1 MAKVVPLQSIGAL
14 SGVDARL
21 AALDKLEEMVGEVV
35 AEKKRHRANIALKRA
50 IRIWRRGDHAGA
62 AKWALRAT
70 DEDEN
75 SSKAFHVLAMALE
88 RMGHLHK
95 ALITYERAF
104 QLDPHDPEL
113 LINLGLTAWNLK
125 LTEGAETMFRLYIA
139 AMPDSP
145 LGYNNL
151 GSVQCDLGNPEA
163 AIETLR
169 AAILRMP
176 NETILWNALGTVL
189 AEEGRSEESLVF
201 YEEAIRL
208 APDFARAY
216 HNLGYAC
223 QHLGKLEDAL
233 ANYDKALERAVDPT
247 EIRECRHSRSICLIG
262 AGKLEDGFA
271 DYEIRNGQR
280 FRAYLHHL
288 VEAPLWN
295 GEALAGKKILLVGE
309 QGLGDE
315 FMFANIVPDVQA
327 AIGAAGK
334 LQIAVD
340 PRLVPLFQRSFPAA
354 EVDTYDDRTL
364 VDNDGNKALRLIP
377 FVAGA
382 NKPDFWAPMGTAL
395 QYYRKSLADFRHE
408 AFLTPDPARVADF
421 RRKLVA
427 LPGRTV
433 GLCWR
438 SMMLGAKR
446 AKYFSPIDGW
456 APVLQTP
463 GVSFVNLQYGDC
475 AEELA
480 RAAEQFGVTIHSI
493 EGLDL
498 KDDIDGAAALC
509 AALDLVISAPTAA
522 AATAASVGTETW
534 FVTAGR
540 TWPQLGTAEYPWYAK
555 TRVFWPEKFGDWAG
569 LMPEVSDEL
578 EVWAASATRRP
589 LILTPPPFAGDAR
602 RPLVA

>member
-1 MAKVVPLQSIGAL
+1 MAKVVSLKSMNDL

-21 AALDKLEEMVGEVV
+21 EALDKLEELVAEVV
-35 AEKKRHRANIALKRA
+35 AEKKRHRSNIALKRA
-50 IRIWRRGDHAGA
+50 VHIWRKGDHAGA

-70 DEDEN
+70 EEDDTH
-75 SSKAFHVLAMALE
+75 SMAFHVLAMALE

-95 ALITYERAF
+95 ALVTYERAF
-104 QLDPHDPEL
+104 QLDPEDPEL

-125 LTEGAETMFRLYIA
+125 LTEGAANMFRLYIEA
-139 AMPDSP
+139 KPNSP

-151 GSVQCDLGNPEA
+151 GSVQCDLGQPDA

-169 AAILRMP
+169 TAILRMP
-176 NETILWNALGTVL
+176 GETILWNALGTVL

-201 YEEAIRL
+201 YEESIRL
-208 APDFARAY
+208 APTFARAY
-216 HNLGYAC
+216 HNLGYAY
-223 QHLGKLEDAL
+223 QHLGRLEEAL
-233 ANYDKALERAVDPT
+233 ENYDKALELAVDPT

-262 AGKLEDGFA
+262 AGKLEEGFKE
-271 DYEIRNGQR
+271 YEIRNDQR

-288 VEAPLWN
+288 IQAPLWK
-295 GEALAGKKILLVGE
+295 GEPLAGSKILLVGE

-315 FMFANIVPDVQA
+315 FMFANILPDVLA
-327 AIGAAGK
+327 EVGDKGK

-340 PRLVPLFQRSFPAA
+340 PRLVPLFQRSFPKA
-354 EVDTYDDRTL
+354 EVGTYDDKTL
-364 VDNDGNKALRLIP
+364 IDNDGNKALRLIP
-377 FVAGA
+377 FVGA
-382 NKPDFWAPMGTAL
+382 QNKPDFWAPMGTAL
-395 QYYRKSLADFRHE
+395 QVYRKSLADFRHE
-408 AFLTPDPARVADF
+408 PFLIPDPARVAEF
-421 RRKLVA
+421 RAKLAA
-427 LPGRTV
+427 LPGKKV

-456 APVLQTP
+456 APVLATP

-480 RAAEQFGVTIHSI
+480 RVAEQYGVTVHSI

-540 TWPQLGTAEYPWYAK
+540 TWPQLGTAEYPWYAS
-555 TRVFWPEKFGDWAG
+555 TRVFWPEKFGDWTT

-578 EVWAASATRRP
+578 EVWACEAERK
-589 LILTPPPFAGDAR
+589 
-602 RPLVA
+602 PLVA